1 MYEIR
6 CKSLGFDCPGVV
18 RDLTKDAV
26 LQQALAHAA
35 QLHGVTATPALA
47 ASVMAKIQLL
57 DGPGAHGTSMPEK
70 L

>member
-18 RDLTKDAV
+18 RDLTKEAV

-35 QLHGVTATPALA
+35 ERHGVTATPELA
-47 ASVMAKIQLL
+47 ARVLAEVRPI
-57 DGPGAHGTSMPEK
+57 DGPGAHGTSMPENA
-70 L
+70 